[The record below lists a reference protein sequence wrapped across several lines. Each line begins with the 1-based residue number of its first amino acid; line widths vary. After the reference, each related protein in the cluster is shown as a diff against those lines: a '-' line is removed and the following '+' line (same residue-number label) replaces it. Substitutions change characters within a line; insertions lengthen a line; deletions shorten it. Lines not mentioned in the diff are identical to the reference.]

1 MATVPNDRELAE
13 VVKML
18 ETQKLDAFKGVKK
31 LPLEEYFTSG
41 HRTCQGCESALVMK
55 MMVKAAGPRT
65 IVLGSTGCM
74 YVANTTYYSTSWVV
88 PWMHTQLGSSG
99 SAGLGTAAALKAM
112 MRKGKMK
119 KEPINVIAFCGDGG
133 GADMGLSAISATLTH
148 PDYNLLILMYD
159 NESYANTD
167 IQLSGMTPYGA
178 NTTFSTPGKVKRIMH
193 HRWKK
198 NMAGMLAAG
207 HPSCRYVATVCM
219 SYPVLAM
226 NSVRRALSIGGPTF
240 IHSLDPC
247 PKGWDYDPI
256 QSHELGELAVT
267 TGVWPLFEM
276 EDGVLKLVGKTRDI
290 SDGRLKRGPV
300 RDYLLRQGRF
310 AHFTEDDFDYFQS
323 KIDEM
328 WEKWLI
334 PGVIPFRK
342 QIDADQPPASA

>member
-1 MATVPNDRELAE
+1 
-13 VVKML
+13 
-18 ETQKLDAFKGVKK
+18 
-31 LPLEEYFTSG
+31 
-41 HRTCQGCESALVMK
+41 
-55 MMVKAAGPRT
+55 
-65 IVLGSTGCM
+65 
-74 YVANTTYYSTSWVV
+74 
-88 PWMHTQLGSSG
+88 
-99 SAGLGTAAALKAM
+99 
-112 MRKGKMK
+112 
-119 KEPINVIAFCGDGG
+119 
-133 GADMGLSAISATLTH
+133 
-148 PDYNLLILMYD
+148 
-159 NESYANTD
+159 
-167 IQLSGMTPYGA
+167 
-178 NTTFSTPGKVKRIMH
+178 
-193 HRWKK
+193 
-198 NMAGMLAAG
+198 MLAAG

-276 EDGVLKLVGKTRDI
+276 EDGVFKLVGKTRDI

-334 PGVIPFRK
+334 PGVIPFRQ
-342 QIDADQPPASA
+342 QIEADQPPASA